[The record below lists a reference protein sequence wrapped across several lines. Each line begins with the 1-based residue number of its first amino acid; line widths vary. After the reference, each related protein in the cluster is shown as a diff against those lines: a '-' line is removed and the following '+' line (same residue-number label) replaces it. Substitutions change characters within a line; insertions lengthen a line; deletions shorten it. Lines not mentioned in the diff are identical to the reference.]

1 MAKTT
6 SLDDPHPPPPATHE
20 KRTNLRKIFTSLISG
35 MGGEEY
41 RVALH
46 YHCPEQE
53 PITRL
58 LSRIIVGTFFQWQL
72 LKSPPWPLRLH
83 LGLSR
88 FCSEKAKK
96 LLRNMPKSCSKV
108 AQN

>member
-1 MAKTT
+1 
-6 SLDDPHPPPPATHE
+6 
-20 KRTNLRKIFTSLISG
+20 

-96 LLRNMPKSCSKV
+96 LLRTVCQRVAQKLLKTEKVIAQKFCKV
-108 AQN
+108 ARIFLLTACLILITIVL